1 MDWFVCLF
9 CFLNCGSEQH
19 ISYCFVWL
27 LQNTIN
33 FPYRMGSLKSWV
45 NDLFPKERCCFW
57 RWKFSWHTSEIQ
69 CHWNYLMQDWQC
81 SAVMRSCKI
90 SGLEV
95 SHALHF
101 GTQYSVQPV
110 WKPGASCF
118 QSAQTPGCAVSG
130 KNPVRLFHQTR
141 WSFAVSAV
149 LHIPRV
155 VMGGFFTNIPVNL
168 VFLHGLEVP
177 CVKFGFQTP
186 ALSHSYPY
194 DQQMELREYYFLEV
208 KEIISPWFSWL
219 ELEWYIFPCVSFPF
233 SY

>member
-1 MDWFVCLF
+1 M
-9 CFLNCGSEQH
+9 
-19 ISYCFVWL
+19 
-27 LQNTIN
+27 T
-33 FPYRMGSLKSWV
+33 
-45 NDLFPKERCCFW
+45 
-57 RWKFSWHTSEIQ
+57 
-69 CHWNYLMQDWQC
+69 
-81 SAVMRSCKI
+81 
-90 SGLEV
+90 
-95 SHALHF
+95 
-101 GTQYSVQPV
+101 
-110 WKPGASCF
+110 CF
-118 QSAQTPGCAVSG
+118 QKKDVASDVGSFRDTLVRFSVTEIIWCRTGNALLWWGHAKSLDWKWAMLCTLALSTVCSLYGSQEPLVFRVPRLRGCAVSG